1 MQVEPQGVVGID
13 HSHAVAVVV
22 DVKVVLLISCFND
35 DLEELLVVLV
45 VVQGRVVVPVV
56 VNSVVV

>member
-1 MQVEPQGVVGID
+1 MGMD